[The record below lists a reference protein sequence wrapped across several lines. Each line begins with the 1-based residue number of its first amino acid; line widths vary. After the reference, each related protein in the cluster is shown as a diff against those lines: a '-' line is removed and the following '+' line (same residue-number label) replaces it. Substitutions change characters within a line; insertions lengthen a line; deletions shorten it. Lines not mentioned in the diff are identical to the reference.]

1 MVIKEYLAVKVAELR
16 QAQDIVVRASQ
27 AGTFPDLKQVPESV
41 LQTIQGTLLLLGLS
55 LVLLLSRRSRKLAL
69 DTAETL
75 VATSLLILII
85 AIILGLPVGI
95 IYLSYR
101 GLHYLV
107 FATLQLPWVQA
118 LLNGIL

>member
-27 AGTFPDLKQVPESV
+27 AGTFPDLKKVPESV
-41 LQTIQGTLLLLGLS
+41 LQTIQGTLLL
-55 LVLLLSRRSRKLAL
+55 
-69 DTAETL
+69 
-75 VATSLLILII
+75 
-85 AIILGLPVGI
+85 LGLPVGI